1 MEETIYGILTHYAY
15 SPWLV
20 YGAICLFMFASAF
33 GLPIPEEVV
42 LIASGFVGHMA
53 LNPATYPPPY
63 EGAQSVNVY
72 VLAAV
77 SFFAVT
83 SSDFLI
89 YWIGKRMGPPLFK
102 TKWFSRMVSEKSLVK
117 IQHWMRRYGYWAVLI
132 FRFTPGVRFPGHLM
146 CGAMG
151 LSPWRFV
158 AVDWFAAGFS
168 VPTQVLLVAFYGE
181 YILQYF
187 RQFKIYFIAAL
198 ILALAAFLIFRWWQQ
213 KRELRSASNSDSTPG
228 FPYR

>member
-1 MEETIYGILTHYAY
+1 MEQTIFAILTDYAY
-15 SPWLV
+15 SPLLV

-42 LIASGFVGHMA
+42 LIAAGFVGYMA
-53 LNPATYPPPY
+53 LNPAIYPPPY
-63 EGAQSVNVY
+63 EGAQGVNVY
-72 VLAAV
+72 VLATVAFV
-77 SFFAVT
+77 AVT
-83 SSDFLI
+83 ASDFFI
-89 YWIGKRMGPPLFK
+89 YYIGKRMGPPLFK
-102 TKWFSRMVSEKSLVK
+102 TKWFSRLVNESALTK
-117 IQHWMRRYGYWAVLI
+117 IQTWMHKYGYWAVFI

-151 LSPWRFV
+151 LSPWRFA

-187 RQFKIYFIAAL
+187 RQFKIYFIAV
-198 ILALAAFLIFRWWQQ
+198 LALAIITFVVIKWRQQ
-213 KRELRSASNSDSTPG
+213 KRELAIKNASS
-228 FPYR
+228 